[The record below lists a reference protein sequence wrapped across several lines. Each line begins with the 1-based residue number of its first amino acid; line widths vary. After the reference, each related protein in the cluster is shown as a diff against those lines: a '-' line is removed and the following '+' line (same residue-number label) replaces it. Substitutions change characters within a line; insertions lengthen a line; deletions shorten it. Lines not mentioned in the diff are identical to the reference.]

1 MVLTEETL
9 TEFYELAYR
18 QEYPTAIAIVLP
30 GVKKGE
36 GYQISVQYKQLGYR
50 LLEENE
56 YGGTGMK
63 PDEGVILIFVKEE
76 DLFQKE

>member
-1 MVLTEETL
+1 MILTEESL
-9 TEFYELAYR
+9 AEFYELAYR
-18 QEYPTAIAIVLP
+18 QEYPTAVVIVLP

-36 GYQISVQYKQLGYR
+36 GYQVSAQYKQQGYR

-56 YGGTGMK
+56 YGGIGEK

-76 DLFQKE
+76 DVN